1 MADTAA
7 GDRARYRKTYDTP
20 LSALLSRIWSK
31 SLHLGLFET
40 PDDPLPVTQERTK
53 LTLARAAG
61 LAAGHRLFE
70 TACGTGATA
79 RFYVERFG
87 VTALATNIAEIQ
99 LQEARDLTVEAG
111 LDDRITFAL
120 ADYHHLPVGDRL
132 FDTWLCQEAL
142 LYASD
147 RRQVLTEACRVV
159 RPGGRIVLTDL
170 LLAQHVQGQTRDAFM
185 SRINAPHM
193 WSIEQ
198 WDGLLADM
206 KLHVV
211 ERHDWSDHAAFTF
224 AKVMANL
231 EEAQHDAN
239 AGFDADLIDGTVDR
253 VGAQLDAAR
262 RGDLG
267 WCCYVLEV
275 GTG

>member
-1 MADTAA
+1 MADAA
-7 GDRARYRKTYDTP
+7 GDRVRYRKTYDTP

-31 SLHLGLFET
+31 SLHLGLFEAS
-40 PDDPLPVTQERTK
+40 DEPLPVAQERTK

-61 LAAGHRLFE
+61 LAAGQRLFE
-70 TACGTGATA
+70 AACGTGATA

-87 VTALATNIAEIQ
+87 ISVLATNIAEIQ

-111 LDDRITFAL
+111 MDDRIAFAL
-120 ADYHHLPVGDRL
+120 ADYHHLPVGDGL
-132 FDTWLCQEAL
+132 FDAWLCQEAL

-159 RPGGRIVLTDL
+159 RPGGRVVLTDL
-170 LLAQHVQGQTRDAFM
+170 LLAKHVRGQARDAFM
-185 SRINAPHM
+185 SRIKAPHM
-193 WSIEQ
+193 WSIER
-198 WDGLLADM
+198 WDDLSADM
-206 KLHVV
+206 KLEVV

-239 AGFDADLIDGTVDR
+239 AQFDADLIGGTFDR

-267 WCCYVLEV
+267 WCCYAIEV
-275 GTG
+275 GKG